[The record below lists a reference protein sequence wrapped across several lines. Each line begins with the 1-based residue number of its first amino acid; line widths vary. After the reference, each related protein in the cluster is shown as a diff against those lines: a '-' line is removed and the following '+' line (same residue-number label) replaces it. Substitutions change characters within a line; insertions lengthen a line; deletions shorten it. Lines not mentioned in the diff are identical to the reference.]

1 MSEKLKLDIKK
12 TILIGFGFMSTSIAW
27 AIYDPYITKI
37 LNAVLTSN
45 ATINA
50 WSAELMAKFPALLEF
65 SKAQGNEG
73 FSLVPLFIG
82 IIMTFDNIFGVIFQP
97 TFGKLSDRCHSR
109 FGKRRPFIFLGAP
122 ISALIFALIPV
133 VFLSNGSLPLLMT
146 TVILFVFTMS
156 LWRAPVVALMP
167 DLTPSE
173 LRSEGNAI
181 INLCGGAGSLVGMIA
196 GTIITMVFNAI
207 YGKGTFDET
216 ATYPYVFLIGSVVMV
231 IAVFVLRFGV
241 KEPDSRL
248 KAVADKKEA
257 EAIAKAQQEEKARL
271 KAIKL
276 SKGERVSLVFMLAGL
291 FFLFCGSNAITT
303 FFALFAEEVLHKTT
317 AEATFL
323 MAVFAV
329 CSMAAAI
336 PAGKLGKKIGR
347 KKTILI
353 GLGLFATLSLVYF
366 FKDSPALNWM
376 IWILL
381 VIGGVANMLITVNTL
396 PLVLE
401 IGGQEK
407 IGTFTGYYYTATFSA
422 QIAAPIVF
430 GMFRMFSGTYSTLF
444 VFSPIA
450 FIISFLS
457 ICFVKHGEAIPDEL
471 IKEAEMSD
479 D

>member
-50 WSAELMAKFPALLEF
+50 WSAELMEKFPALLEF
-65 SKAQGNEG
+65 SKAQGNAG

-97 TFGKLSDRCHSR
+97 TFGKLSDRCHSKY
-109 FGKRRPFIFLGAP
+109 GKRRPFIFLGAP

-196 GTIITMVFNAI
+196 GTIITLIFNAI

-241 KEPDSRL
+241 HEPDSRL

-271 KAIKL
+271 KANKL

-353 GLGLFATLSLVYF
+353 GLGLFSTLSLVYF

-381 VIGGVANMLITVNTL
+381 VIGGAANMLITVNTL

-430 GMFRMFSGTYSTLF
+430 GIFRMFSGTYSTLF

-450 FIISFLS
+450 FVISFLS

>member
-50 WSAELMAKFPALLEF
+50 WSSALMEKYPTLLEF
-65 SKAQGNEG
+65 SKAQGNEA

-97 TFGKLSDRCHSR
+97 TFGKLSDRCHSK
-109 FGKRRPFIFLGAP
+109 FGKRRPFIFFGAP
-122 ISALIFALIPV
+122 ISALIFAMIPV
-133 VFLSNGSLPLLMT
+133 VFLSNGSLPLLMA

-196 GTIITMVFNAI
+196 GTIITAIFNMI
-207 YGKGTFDET
+207 YGKGTFEET

-231 IAVFVLRFGV
+231 IAVFVLRFFV
-241 KEPDSRL
+241 HEPDSRL
-248 KAVADKKEA
+248 KAVADNREA
-257 EAIAKAQQEEKARL
+257 EAIAKAQKEEKERL
-271 KAIKL
+271 KADKL
-276 SKGERVSLVFMLAGL
+276 SKGERFSLVFMLAGL

-347 KKTILI
+347 KKTILL
-353 GLGLFATLSLVYF
+353 GLALFATLSIVYF

-401 IGGQEK
+401 IGGQAK

-430 GMFRMFSGTYSTLF
+430 GVFRMFSGTYSTLF

-450 FIISFLS
+450 FIISFLC

>member
-1 MSEKLKLDIKK
+1 MAEKLKLDIKK
-12 TILIGFGFMSTSIAW
+12 TILIGFGFMSTSIVW

-37 LNAVLTSN
+37 LNAVLTGN

-50 WSAELMAKFPALLEF
+50 WSTALMQKFPALLEF
-65 SKAQGNEG
+65 SKAQGNSD

-97 TFGKLSDRCHSR
+97 TFGKLSDRCHSKYGR
-109 FGKRRPFIFLGAP
+109 RRPFIFFGAP
-122 ISALIFALIPV
+122 VSALFFAIIPIL
-133 VFLSNGSLPLLMT
+133 FLKSGSLSLLMT
-146 TVILFVFTMS
+146 AIILFVFSMS

-196 GTIITMVFNAI
+196 GTILTLIFNAI
-207 YGKGTFDET
+207 YGKGNFDEIQ
-216 ATYPYVFLIGSVVMV
+216 TYPYVFLLGSVVML
-231 IAVFVLRFGV
+231 IAVVVLRFCV
-241 KEPDSRL
+241 HEPDSRL
-248 KAVADKKEA
+248 KAVADSREA
-257 EAIAKAQQEEKARL
+257 QEIEKAEKAEKERL
-271 KAIKL
+271 KAMKL
-276 SKGERVSLVFMLAGL
+276 SKSERRSLIFMLAGL
-291 FFLFCGSNAITT
+291 FFLFCGSNAIST

-317 AEATFL
+317 AQATLL
-323 MAVFAV
+323 MAVFAI
-329 CSMAAAI
+329 CSMIAAI

-347 KKTILI
+347 KNTILI
-353 GLGLFATLSLVYF
+353 GLGLFATMSLVYF
-366 FKDSPALNWM
+366 FKDSSALNWM

-381 VIGGVANMLITVNTL
+381 VVGGVANMLITVNTL

-430 GMFRMFSGTYSTLF
+430 GIFRMFSGTYSTLF
-444 VFSPIA
+444 IFSPVA
-450 FIISFLS
+450 FILS
-457 ICFVKHGEAIPDEL
+457 LLCILFVKHGEAIPDEL

>member
-37 LNAVLTSN
+37 LNAVLSSN

-50 WSAELMAKFPALLEF
+50 WSTELMEKFPALLEF
-65 SKAQGNEG
+65 SKAQGNAG

-97 TFGKLSDRCHSR
+97 TFGKLSDRCHSKYGR
-109 FGKRRPFIFLGAP
+109 RRPFIFFGAP

-133 VFLSNGSLPLLMT
+133 VFLSNGSLPLLMA

-196 GTIITMVFNAI
+196 GSIITIFFNMI
-207 YGKGTFDET
+207 YGEGNFDET
-216 ATYPYVFLIGSVVMV
+216 ATYPYVFLIGSIVMV

-248 KAVADKKEA
+248 KAVADNREA
-257 EAIAKAQQEEKARL
+257 EAVAKAQKEEKERL
-271 KAIKL
+271 KSNKL

-329 CSMAAAI
+329 CSMAAASW
-336 PAGKLGKKIGR
+336 K
-347 KKTILI
+347 
-353 GLGLFATLSLVYF
+353 S
-366 FKDSPALNWM
+366 
-376 IWILL
+376 
-381 VIGGVANMLITVNTL
+381 
-396 PLVLE
+396 
-401 IGGQEK
+401 
-407 IGTFTGYYYTATFSA
+407 
-422 QIAAPIVF
+422 
-430 GMFRMFSGTYSTLF
+430 
-444 VFSPIA
+444 
-450 FIISFLS
+450 
-457 ICFVKHGEAIPDEL
+457 
-471 IKEAEMSD
+471 
-479 D
+479 